1 MSSQEIS
8 FQNLKDKLVI
18 GFGSVLTMCAVAGV
32 ANMWALNEK
41 LAVVVTTIQY
51 HDKEIE
57 TLKRWKDHVMMPVK
71 EKQ

>member
-1 MSSQEIS
+1 
-8 FQNLKDKLVI
+8 
-18 GFGSVLTMCAVAGV
+18 MCAVAGV